1 MGLSIVRWAHRAP
14 AQLQSS
20 REWENEKCR
29 TMHYRPP
36 GFNHL
41 WILQDIRSRGVNQ
54 RLPLLGRAVL
64 RARTTPLSWSSPN
77 LTAETLK
84 SVLMFIYSRRLKAG
98 RWPDHG
104 RWHKSEYWPFMRSS
118 CPSPRNILLCSTKD
132 QTWSLITYDRI
143 FGGNSCMQRNFFSR
157 KNWCLS
163 KVGLS
168 CLNRLWIWENL

>member
-1 MGLSIVRWAHRAP
+1 MHRRNYKAAESGKMKSVGQCIIAHLGSTTCEYYKTLGA
-14 AQLQSS
+14 AVWTSASHCS
-20 REWENEKCR
+20 RE
-29 TMHYRPP
+29 HGQP
-36 GFNHL
+36 HL
-41 WILQDIRSRGVNQ
+41 AGAHPTS
-54 RLPLLGRAVL
+54 
-64 RARTTPLSWSSPN
+64 
-77 LTAETLK
+77 LK